1 MSFRL
6 PYLYVV
12 LLAFLLTLVQC
23 RESSGLDRHLDGFLK
38 LRQDTPA
45 DYDPS
50 EDPPACFTLC
60 GKLPPGSNAKR
71 SLCSRGASA
80 CGVLEERSLDMIL
93 SGDNTTNDP
102 LLARRTLSEVTGDTV
117 DQYMESTYTR
127 ARSELRQRADLDA
140 SQLDVTDGDAGTE
153 TLYFVSDPPDNTGPF
168 GAGQNTAM
176 WQAYGDTP
184 YNMVTKYIHGC
195 TKGNWCGHFWQYITF
210 SKTEGFPTPN
220 FNTYLLNAIT
230 GRGTNNVVGPSL
242 QSVADQFTIND
253 GDADDQKNTVHAAIM
268 SPRGWRSGKVGQF
281 QYPSRIP
288 KIKEA
293 INQVI
298 PALPV
303 DNIAAY
309 DYVPVDADPNDEDED
324 PSDLDNTARGRV
336 AFQFDPD
343 ADGQGSK
350 GTRLLYERGELP
362 GQNLFEDIWTQNP
375 S

>member
-6 PYLYVV
+6 PYLYAV

-23 RESSGLDRHLDGFLK
+23 RESYGLDRHLDGFLT

-102 LLARRTLSEVTGDTV
+102 LLARRTLGEVTGDTV
-117 DQYMESTYTR
+117 DQYM
-127 ARSELRQRADLDA
+127 
-140 SQLDVTDGDAGTE
+140 
-153 TLYFVSDPPDNTGPF
+153 DNTGPF

-195 TKGNWCGHFWQYITF
+195 TVICVWSRKGNWCGHFWQYITF

-253 GDADDQKNTVHAAIM
+253 DDADDQKNTVHAAIM

-303 DNIAAY
+303 ENIAAY
-309 DYVPVDADPNDEDED
+309 DYVPVDADPNDPDEDE
-324 PSDLDNTARGRV
+324 SDLDNTARGRV

-350 GTRLLYERGELP
+350 GMRLLYERGELP
-362 GQNLFEDIWTQNP
+362 GQNLFEEIWTQNP

>member
-1 MSFRL
+1 MSFKL

-23 RESSGLDRHLDGFLK
+23 REPSGLDRHLDGFLK

-117 DQYMESTYTR
+117 DQYMDPAYKVMGATLDRDVSVRHTSS
-127 ARSELRQRADLDA
+127 RSSDLWMCSRQCADFDA
-140 SQLDVTDGDAGTE
+140 SQLDVTDGNAGTE

-309 DYVPVDADPNDEDED
+309 DYVPVDADPNDPDEDE
-324 PSDLDNTARGRV
+324 SDLGYWLVLRWRPCLSPGLLGR
-336 AFQFDPD
+336 
-343 ADGQGSK
+343 
-350 GTRLLYERGELP
+350 
-362 GQNLFEDIWTQNP
+362 
-375 S
+375 

>member
-1 MSFRL
+1 MPFRL

-60 GKLPPGSNAKR
+60 GKLPPGSTAKR
-71 SLCSRGASA
+71 SLCSRGASP

-102 LLARRTLSEVTGDTV
+102 LLARRTLAEVTGDTV
-117 DQYMESTYTR
+117 DQYM
-127 ARSELRQRADLDA
+127 
-140 SQLDVTDGDAGTE
+140 DGNAGTD

-309 DYVPVDADPNDEDED
+309 DYVPVDADPNDPDEDE
-324 PSDLDNTARGRV
+324 SDLDNTSRGRV

-350 GTRLLYERGELP
+350 GMRLLYERGELP
-362 GQNLFEDIWTQNP
+362 GQNLFEEIWTQNP